1 MDKLRFGAK
10 LTMFFLVI
18 ALLAYGS
25 AALAPQ
31 PSEDGSDSQ
40 QFAAVGE

>member
-10 LTMFFLVI
+10 VAMFFLVI
-18 ALLAYGS
+18 AMLAYGS

-31 PSEDGSDSQ
+31 PSDDATDSV
-40 QFAAVGE
+40 QFASVGE